1 MFIGP
6 ANHEIAD
13 CGLRIAD
20 RSASRRT
27 ERARAFTLL
36 EITLAVAILAMM
48 SVAIYRFVQSNLT
61 ALRVS
66 SEASAA
72 DARYSGLRDLL
83 MTQWQSLSAGNAAM
97 TGEPFKLNDRPR
109 DEIKWTCGA
118 GAGLL
123 TRYAPGDFTVS
134 MRLQQER
141 DKRDR
146 LDLGLLRKPQDDP
159 SITHEHETW
168 VPLIENVGSLQ
179 IRYFEPRLNVWVDRW
194 TDTLV
199 LPRLVKIVVGR
210 NDAAV
215 PFEVIIPLGRTPF

>member
-6 ANHEIAD
+6 DNS
-13 CGLRIAD
+13 
-20 RSASRRT
+20 RSAGDTPAST
-27 ERARAFTLL
+27 ARKNCLRGFTLL

-48 SVAIYRFVQSNLT
+48 SVAIYRFVESNLT
-61 ALRVS
+61 VLRIS

-83 MTQWQSLSAGNAAM
+83 MTQWQSLSGGNGAM
-97 TGEPFKLNDRPR
+97 TGEPFKFNDRPR

-118 GAGLL
+118 GPGLL
-123 TRYAPGDFTVS
+123 TRYATGDFTVS
-134 MRLQQER
+134 MRLQRES
-141 DKRDR
+141 DKSNQ
-146 LDLGLLRKPQDDP
+146 LDLGILRKPQDDP
-159 SITHEHETW
+159 STTHEHESW
-168 VPLIENVGSLQ
+168 VPLIANVGSLQ

-210 NDAAV
+210 SDAAV

>member
-1 MFIGP
+1 MFTGP
-6 ANHEIAD
+6 AD
-13 CGLRIAD
+13 PS
-20 RSASRRT
+20 RSRG
-27 ERARAFTLL
+27 FTLL

-48 SVAIYRFVQSNLT
+48 SVASYRFVQSNLT

-72 DARYSGLRDLL
+72 AGRYSGLGDLL
-83 MTQWQSLSAGNAAM
+83 VTQGQSLSPGNGAM

-146 LDLGLLRKPQDDP
+146 LDLGVFAQPAEC
-159 SITHEHETW
+159 SF
-168 VPLIENVGSLQ
+168 S
-179 IRYFEPRLNVWVDRW
+179 
-194 TDTLV
+194 
-199 LPRLVKIVVGR
+199 
-210 NDAAV
+210 
-215 PFEVIIPLGRTPF
+215 

>member
-1 MFIGP
+1 MFIDP
-6 ANHEIAD
+6 ANSQSAGDMPTSTARQH
-13 CGLRIAD
+13 CLRG
-20 RSASRRT
+20 
-27 ERARAFTLL
+27 FTLL

-61 ALRVS
+61 VLRVS

-83 MTQWQSLSAGNAAM
+83 MTQWQSLSGGNGAM
-97 TGEPFKLNDRPR
+97 TGEPFKFNDRPR

-118 GAGLL
+118 GPGLL
-123 TRYAPGDFTVS
+123 TRYAAGDFSVS
-134 MRLQQER
+134 MRLQRESE
-141 DKRDR
+141 KSNR

-159 SITHEHETW
+159 SITHEHESW

>member
-1 MFIGP
+1 MFIVP
-6 ANHEIAD
+6 VNP
-13 CGLRIAD
+13 
-20 RSASRRT
+20 S
-27 ERARAFTLL
+27 RARAFTLL

-83 MTQWQSLSAGNAAM
+83 MTQWQSLSGGSGAM

-118 GAGLL
+118 GPGLL
-123 TRYAPGDFTVS
+123 TRYAAGDFTVW

-141 DKRDR
+141 DKSDR

-159 SITHEHETW
+159 SIAHEHETW
-168 VPLIENVGSLQ
+168 VPLIKNVGSLQ

>member
-6 ANHEIAD
+6 DNSRSTGDTPASTARKNCL
-13 CGLRIAD
+13 CG
-20 RSASRRT
+20 
-27 ERARAFTLL
+27 FTLL

-48 SVAIYRFVQSNLT
+48 SVAIYRFVESNLT
-61 ALRVS
+61 VLRVS

-72 DARYSGLRDLL
+72 DARYNGLRDLL
-83 MTQWQSLSAGNAAM
+83 MTQWQSLSGGNGAM
-97 TGEPFKLNDRPR
+97 TGEPFKFNDRPR

-118 GAGLL
+118 GPGLL
-123 TRYAPGDFTVS
+123 TRYAAGDFTVS
-134 MRLQQER
+134 MRLQRES
-141 DKRDR
+141 DKSTR
-146 LDLGLLRKPQDDP
+146 LDLGLLRKPEDDP
-159 SITHEHETW
+159 SITHEHESW

>member
-6 ANHEIAD
+6 DNSQSAGDTPAFAARKN
-13 CGLRIAD
+13 CLRG
-20 RSASRRT
+20 
-27 ERARAFTLL
+27 FTLL
-36 EITLAVAILAMM
+36 EITLAVSILAMM
-48 SVAIYRFVQSNLT
+48 SVAIYRFVQSNLIV
-61 ALRVS
+61 LRVS

-83 MTQWQSLSAGNAAM
+83 MTQWQSLSGGNGAM

-118 GAGLL
+118 GPGLL
-123 TRYAPGDFTVS
+123 TRYAAGDFTVS
-134 MRLQQER
+134 MRLQREG
-141 DKRDR
+141 DKSNR
-146 LDLGLLRKPQDDP
+146 LDLGVLRKPVDDP

-210 NDAAV
+210 TDAAV
-215 PFEVIIPLGRTPF
+215 PFEAIIPLGRTPF